1 MKAKLRELQKQLVR
15 PVTKENV
22 FYHYLPMFGV
32 KSYLELSINIFN
44 PSLSSEIYK
53 RLVYNQTF
61 SIQVLDQTTEWVILD
76 SLVLVFTGD
85 MSCVSG
91 SHTEIISYLIIHLRK
106 N

>member
-1 MKAKLRELQKQLVR
+1 
-15 PVTKENV
+15 
-22 FYHYLPMFGV
+22 MFGV